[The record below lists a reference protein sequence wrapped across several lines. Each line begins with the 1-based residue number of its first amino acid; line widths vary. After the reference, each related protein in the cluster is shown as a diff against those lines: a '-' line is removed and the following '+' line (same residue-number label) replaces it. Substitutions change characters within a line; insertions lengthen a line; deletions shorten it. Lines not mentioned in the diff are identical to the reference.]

1 MSLIAAERAVGYALQ
16 RQRMTAAEFLAWDE
30 SQFIKHEFVQ
40 GEVFAM
46 AGGEDRNFSVAL
58 NLAIALRLHL
68 RGSPC
73 RVYGSDVKLRVDAAD
88 CYFYPDLMVTC
99 SALDAADRLIKR
111 EPVLVVEVL
120 SPSTAA
126 YDRGAKF
133 AAYRQLPSLAEYLLV
148 EVDTRRCDLFRKR
161 PEDGL
166 WVLHPSAP
174 NEAVQLASVGLAIS
188 AEALWADLETDIA
201 SAADN
206 NPGEAHDADT
216 ES

>member
-16 RQRMTAAEFLAWDE
+16 RQRMSAAEFLAWDE
-30 SQFIKHEFVQ
+30 SQQIKHEFVH

-46 AGGEDRNFSVAL
+46 AGGEDRNVTVAG
-58 NLAIALRLHL
+58 NLYIALRPHL

-73 RVYGSDVKLRVDAAD
+73 RVYGSDVKLRVEAAD

-126 YDRGAKF
+126 YDRGGKF

-148 EVDTRRCDLFRKR
+148 DVDAQRCDLFRKR

-166 WVLHPSAP
+166 WVLHPTAP
-174 NEAVQLASVGLAIS
+174 GGGVQLSSVDLAVS
-188 AEALWADLETDIA
+188 GDALWADLEPDV
-201 SAADN
+201 AAA
-206 NPGEAHDADT
+206 PAPVP
-216 ES
+216 